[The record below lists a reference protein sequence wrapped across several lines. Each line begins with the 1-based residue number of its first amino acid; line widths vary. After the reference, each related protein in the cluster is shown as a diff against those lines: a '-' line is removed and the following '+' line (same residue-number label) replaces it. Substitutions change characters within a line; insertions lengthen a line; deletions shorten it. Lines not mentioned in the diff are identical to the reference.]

1 MFKVQVLNNISQ
13 TAINQFPTSHY
24 EISTEIA
31 NPDAILLR
39 SHDMHPM
46 TIPQSVKVI
55 ARSGVG
61 VNNIPIADL
70 TQRGVPVLNTPGAN
84 ANAVKELVIA
94 GMLLTSRNIFHA
106 REYVQQ
112 LARDDDALEYEVEA
126 NKKKFVGYEIH
137 GKTLGVIGL
146 GNIGVKVSNAA
157 LHLGM
162 HVIGYDPTISI
173 KNAWELSAAVT
184 QANHIDE
191 LVTKADFISL
201 HVPLLE
207 STKNILNMAEIN
219 AMKPDAVLLNFSRDG
234 LIHPDAL
241 RKALQAKKLQAYVT
255 DFPASDL
262 LDYPNVI
269 TLPHLGA
276 STKEAEEN
284 CAQMAVKGI
293 RQYLEHGSIFNSVNF
308 PMVQV
313 PQFNAGIRLAI
324 ANANIPNM
332 VAQISSKLALAGL
345 NINRLVNQSRDTI
358 AYTVVDINENV
369 PDDIITEISA
379 IEGVIK
385 IRKVLS

>member
-1 MFKVQVLNNISQ
+1 V
-13 TAINQFPTSHY
+13 
-24 EISTEIA
+24 
-31 NPDAILLR
+31 R
-39 SHDMHPM
+39 
-46 TIPQSVKVI
+46 
-55 ARSGVG
+55 
-61 VNNIPIADL
+61 
-70 TQRGVPVLNTPGAN
+70 
-84 ANAVKELVIA
+84 
-94 GMLLTSRNIFHA
+94 
-106 REYVQQ
+106 Q
-112 LARDDDALEYEVEA
+112 LIRDDSSLKSEVEA
-126 NKKKFVGYEIH
+126 NKKKFVGFEIH

-184 QANHIDE
+184 QANHIEE

-207 STKNILNMAEIN
+207 STKNILNQAEIN
-219 AMKPDAVLLNFSRDG
+219 AMKPEVVLLNFSREG
-234 LIHPDAL
+234 LINHHAL
-241 RKALQAKKLQAYVT
+241 CNALQAKKLHAYVT
-255 DFPASDL
+255 DFPSSDL

-293 RQYLEHGSIFNSVNF
+293 KQFLEHGSISHSVNF

-313 PQFNAGIRLAI
+313 QQFNSGIRLAI

-332 VAQISSKLALAGL
+332 VAQISSKLASAGL
-345 NINRLVNQSRDTI
+345 NINRLVNQSRDAI
-358 AYTVVDINENV
+358 AYTVVDINENIQ
-369 PDDIITEISA
+369 DDIINEISA

-385 IRKVLS
+385 IRKV